1 MRRVAALLAIA
12 AAWSGAWSGACAA
25 AEAPWPAVNL
35 GVEVRFVHDSAE
47 PPRSGRTSV
56 VVGTQGSTPLAA
68 SVTVTTATAAAPR
81 GDELLQQARVLNG
94 SVVQLRLSR
103 LVPLRRLQW
112 AWAQS
117 GPVAVP
123 AAASAGV
130 SALSESTQ
138 WVDTTRGF
146 ELRPAWPGG
155 QAPVRLEIR
164 AETVGEPP
172 ADASGH
178 NSAGPRRLA
187 VATTVSVP
195 LGEWFV
201 IGRVG
206 PPTPPPDS
214 GLTVSTASRDR
225 EAAGRLEVRVL
236 AP

>member
-1 MRRVAALLAIA
+1 MRGAAVLAMIGAIGIAIA
-12 AAWSGAWSGACAA
+12 GACAA
-25 AEAPWPAVNL
+25 AEAPLPAVNL
-35 GVEVRFVHDSAE
+35 GVEVRFVQDSGE
-47 PPRSGRTSV
+47 LPRSGRTSV

-68 SVTVTTATAAAPR
+68 SVTMTTSTAAAPQ
-81 GDELLQQARVLNG
+81 GDEMVQQTRVLNG
-94 SVVQLRLSR
+94 AVAQLRLLR

-112 AWAQS
+112 AWAAPW
-117 GPVAVP
+117 GAPG
-123 AAASAGV
+123 AASASVTG
-130 SALSESTQ
+130 LSESTQ

-155 QAPVRLEIR
+155 PAPVRLEIR

-178 NSAGPRRLA
+178 SAGPRRLA

-201 IGRVG
+201 IGRLG
-206 PPTPPPDS
+206 PPAPPPES
-214 GLTVSTASRDR
+214 GLTVSTSARGR
-225 EAAGRLEVRVL
+225 ETAGRLEVRVL